1 MTTPAAALD
10 RVPLRL
16 AVNDGP
22 HAGPLD
28 GAWWPQS
35 RDLGVEAADLV
46 DHFPG
51 LVGHVSRLLYSR
63 PDWDP
68 ESSGS
73 ALRKIRARRGF
84 VKVGSF
90 PSDDTHLMVVLLS
103 SGTRLRL
110 VVVPSA
116 FSDAEAAHVMEA
128 AADEAS
134 RQTAAELLDVA
145 GHDQAHPGHRAWDD
159 LGR

>member
-1 MTTPAAALD
+1 MTTPAVALN

-16 AVNDGP
+16 SMADGF
-22 HAGPLD
+22 HAGPVD

-35 RDLGVEAADLV
+35 RDLKVEAADLV

-51 LVGHVSRLLYSR
+51 QAGHVSRLLYSR

-68 ESSGS
+68 SSG
-73 ALRKIRARRGF
+73 AAVRKVRVRRGF

-90 PSDDTHLMVVLLS
+90 PSDDTHLMVVVLA

-110 VVVPSA
+110 VVIPNS
-116 FSDAEAAHVMEA
+116 FDDDEAGRVMAA
-128 AADEAS
+128 AADEANDL
-134 RQTAAELLDVA
+134 TAADLLGVPS
-145 GHDQAHPGHRAWDD
+145 HDQAHVGHRVWDEPGH
-159 LGR
+159 